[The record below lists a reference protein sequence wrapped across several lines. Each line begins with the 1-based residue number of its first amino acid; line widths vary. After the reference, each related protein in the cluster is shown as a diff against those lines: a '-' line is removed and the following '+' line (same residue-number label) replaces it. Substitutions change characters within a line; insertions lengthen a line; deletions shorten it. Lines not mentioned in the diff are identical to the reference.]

1 MTLRIMAL
9 IGRGI
14 KLKYNMNLK
23 DLPTPP
29 KLRTVNY
36 GYTNPN
42 VSFIYGIIAGF
53 LSSLFIFLLL

>member
-1 MTLRIMAL
+1 MAL